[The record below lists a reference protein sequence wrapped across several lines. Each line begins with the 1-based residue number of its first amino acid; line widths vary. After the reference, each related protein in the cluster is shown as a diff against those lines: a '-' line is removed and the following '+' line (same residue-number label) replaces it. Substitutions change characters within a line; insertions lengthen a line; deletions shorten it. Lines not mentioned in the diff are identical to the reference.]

1 MQPLASLPAA
11 ATDHE
16 KNLIERQVKAADQ
29 QIDALVYDL
38 YGLTED
44 EIRIVE
50 GGENRFRLLSART
63 SRHH

>member
-1 MQPLASLPAA
+1 MMRHGKQRRCLIQPWASLPAA

-16 KNLIERQVKAADQ
+16 KNLIERQIEATDR
-29 QIDALVYDL
+29 QIDALVYEL

-50 GGENRFRLLSART
+50 GGEN
-63 SRHH
+63 